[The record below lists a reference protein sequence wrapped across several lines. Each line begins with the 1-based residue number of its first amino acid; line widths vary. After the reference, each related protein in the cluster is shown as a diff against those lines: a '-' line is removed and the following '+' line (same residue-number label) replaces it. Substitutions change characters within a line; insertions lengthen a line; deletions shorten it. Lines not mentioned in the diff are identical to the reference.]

1 MTEKEIKSIL
11 KKGEGLSIE
20 FKSSFNTETI
30 ETLVAFANTNG
41 GSVILGIS
49 NELKVIGVLINAES
63 IQNWLNEIKGKTT
76 PGIMPEAE
84 LVTVASKQI
93 VVFSIQEFPTK
104 PVAFKGKYYKRVANS
119 NHLLT
124 TSEVVNMHLQSFN
137 TSWDYHTNNQFSIKD
152 ISFEK
157 VQNAIDKLNQ
167 TGSHITED
175 PLSFLIKYDLVREGL
190 ITNAA
195 YLMFKKA
202 DSVLTTIE
210 LGRFQTE
217 IVIKDTARTK
227 ADILTQIEQV
237 IDFVRKHINKE
248 VIITGEPQNTQKWQY
263 PLEAIR
269 EIVMNMIVH
278 RDYRSSSDSI
288 VKVFNN
294 KIEFYNPGRLPDN
307 ITIEDLLSNNYKST
321 PRNKL
326 IADFCKNLG
335 LIEKYGSGI
344 RRIVNYFKAEN
355 LPIPVFQNISDG
367 FMVAVF
373 GREDINVTDY
383 VTDNVTDNVTDRS
396 SLIISL
402 INSNNKISTSE
413 IARIMNVNKRTILRE
428 IELLKQNGLLKRVGS
443 EKGGHWKT

>member
-41 GSVILGIS
+41 GYVILGIS

-63 IQNWLNEIKGKTT
+63 IQNWLNEIKSKTT

-93 VVFSIQEFPTK
+93 VVFSIQEFPIK

-119 NHLLT
+119 NHLLA

-367 FMVAVF
+367 FMVTVF